1 MERLFIEATKS
12 SPMVRFD
19 AEAGLL
25 EITGKSYPENASKFY
40 APIFSWVQE
49 YLPHALN
56 HRTQMEL
63 EIIYLNSSSSKIFLN
78 LFDLLDEA
86 AKNGASIE
94 INWRYHEENETALE
108 CGEEFAEELES
119 ATFNL
124 VKIPI
129 E

>member
-19 AEAGLL
+19 PDAGLL

-40 APIFSWVQE
+40 APIFSWVQD
-49 YLPHALN
+49 YLPKALD
-56 HRTQMEL
+56 RPTRMEL
-63 EIIYLNSSSSKIFLN
+63 EIVYLNSSSSKIFLN

-86 AKNGASIE
+86 AKKGADIE

-108 CGEEFAEELES
+108 CGEEFAEELRTAS
-119 ATFNL
+119 FNL
-124 VKIPI
+124 VKISA

>member
-40 APIFSWVQE
+40 APIFTWVQE
-49 YLPHALN
+49 YLPNALE
-56 HRTQMEL
+56 HPTRMDL
-63 EIIYLNSSSSKIFLN
+63 EIVYLNSSSSKIFLN

-86 AKNGASIE
+86 AKNGAEVE

-108 CGEEFAEELES
+108 CGEEFADELRT
-119 ATFNL
+119 ARFNL
-124 VKIPI
+124 VKISAG
-129 E
+129 